1 MGFGIGIII
10 EHHKLKIEFGNFL
23 DHTRGFNWRGNLEK
37 SLIWSNL
44 SKIKRN
50 LKFKDV
56 SEMNSQVKSQLKA

>member
-1 MGFGIGIII
+1 LGFGIGIII
-10 EHHKLKIEFGNFL
+10 EHHKLKIKFGNFL
-23 DHTRGFNWRGNLEK
+23 DTRGFNWRENLEK